1 MKGKDLKVVNVMNRT
16 LFTVPYTATFEE
28 VLDTILE
35 NRISA
40 IIVVAENSEFMGIIS
55 KTDILLAL
63 KKFREKVF
71 EMKAEDLLNPKPYT
85 IDGDAT
91 LEEAASKMVA
101 NKIHRLLVISPSVIG
116 KFIPV
121 GIVTATD
128 ILKKI
133 AIKIY

>member
-1 MKGKDLKVVNVMNRT
+1 MEKKELKVVDVMNRT

-28 VLDTILE
+28 ILDTLLE

-40 IIVVAENSEFMGIIS
+40 VIVVAENSEFMGIIS
-55 KTDILLAL
+55 KTDILLAF
-63 KKFREKVF
+63 KKFRERVF
-71 EMKAEDLLNPKPYT
+71 EMRAEDLLNPKPYT
-85 IDGDAT
+85 IEGDAT
-91 LEEAASKMVA
+91 LEEAARKMVA

-116 KFIPV
+116 KFMPV

-133 AIKIY
+133 AL